1 MSKKVLVIN
10 DGAHLGSSYYTPF
23 KEFGEYTNDLEM
35 IGNPEL
41 VLVVFTGGEDVDP
54 SLYNEQ
60 KHHTTYSNL
69 KRDEYEV
76 AAFKKA
82 RKFNLPL
89 AGICRGAQFLCVMA
103 GGKLVQDVRN
113 HSGYHGMRTEDGRLL
128 EVNST
133 HHQMQIPPKDA
144 KILAWAEP
152 ARSKTY
158 FWNKPDKEFECVA
171 YPNINA
177 LSMQYHPEVMSKK
190 SDGFKYC
197 LELTKKLLN
206 KELF

>member
-69 KRDEYEV
+69 KRD
-76 AAFKKA
+76 
-82 RKFNLPL
+82 
-89 AGICRGAQFLCVMA
+89 
-103 GGKLVQDVRN
+103 
-113 HSGYHGMRTEDGRLL
+113 
-128 EVNST
+128 
-133 HHQMQIPPKDA
+133 
-144 KILAWAEP
+144 
-152 ARSKTY
+152 
-158 FWNKPDKEFECVA
+158 
-171 YPNINA
+171 
-177 LSMQYHPEVMSKK
+177 
-190 SDGFKYC
+190 
-197 LELTKKLLN
+197 
-206 KELF
+206 